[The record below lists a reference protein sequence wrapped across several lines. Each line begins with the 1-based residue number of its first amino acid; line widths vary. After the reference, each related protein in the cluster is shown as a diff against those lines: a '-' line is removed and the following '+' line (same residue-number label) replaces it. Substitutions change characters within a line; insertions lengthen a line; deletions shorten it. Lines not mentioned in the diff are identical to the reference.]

1 MLILNKTLNPSKMH
15 LDQPSQ
21 HNHLDYL
28 NIFYSKWTEW
38 RLFLNNN
45 KSVKHKYVIFSRQL
59 FLIST
64 FMHLKPKNEIF
75 ISLMISRQTFRPQTL
90 TVFHSIF
97 FLLLLLLSFSISFHP
112 FVQYGDIKVIFTF
125 EQVELLKISNLKI
138 KSKIVFFFWLKV
150 KP

>member
-21 HNHLDYL
+21 HNHLDSL

-75 ISLMISRQTFRPQTL
+75 ISLMISR
-90 TVFHSIF
+90 
-97 FLLLLLLSFSISFHP
+97 
-112 FVQYGDIKVIFTF
+112 
-125 EQVELLKISNLKI
+125 
-138 KSKIVFFFWLKV
+138 
-150 KP
+150 